1 MALQEK
7 VCWSDRAETRGQ
19 WMEACVGHKK
29 VRSETVKLLAL
40 KSGHWKESRIEGALW
55 IHEGRK
61 GASRAE

>member
-1 MALQEK
+1 
-7 VCWSDRAETRGQ
+7 
-19 WMEACVGHKK
+19 MEACVGHKK
-29 VRSETVKLLAL
+29 VRSETVKVLAL